1 LTRRVIARAY
11 SNIAL
16 TKYWGKASA
25 EGNVPATP
33 SISMALEKLCTETSV
48 VRVESGKDTVTLNG
62 APASGPILQHYI
74 DYLDFWRGQNLIEGR
89 FHIESKTNF
98 PVAAGLASSASG
110 FASLAEALSGFA
122 PAPIETPQLS
132 RLARIGSGSA
142 ARSIPGG
149 LASFPLTADPAAE
162 LLMAAEEIPWAMAA
176 VIVGGQSKKVSSR
189 EGMRITEETSPYY
202 QSWIS
207 RAAADF
213 ELMLDAIEKKD
224 FTAVG
229 HIAESNALAMHC
241 CMMAS
246 NPPLFYW
253 NPSTVEVIH
262 AVGSWR
268 EDGFEVYFTIDAGP
282 NVILFCLRDDLE
294 ETAWR
299 AGRSQGVEEVI
310 PSLPG
315 GGAEIIAVECSE

>member
-1 LTRRVIARAY
+1 MTRRVIARAY

-25 EGNVPATP
+25 EGNIPATP

-48 VRVESGKDTVTLNG
+48 ARVESSKDTVTLNDT
-62 APASGPILQHYI
+62 PVSGPILQRHI

-89 FHIESKTNF
+89 FHIESKTDF

-110 FASLAEALSGFA
+110 FASLAKALSGFSSTT
-122 PAPIETPQLS
+122 IDSSRLS

-149 LASFPLTADPAAE
+149 LAILPLTPDPAAE
-162 LLMAAEEIPWAMAA
+162 LLMAAEDIPWAMAA
-176 VIVGGQSKKVSSR
+176 VIAGGQSKKVSSR
-189 EGMRITEETSPYY
+189 DGMRITEETSPYY
-202 QSWIS
+202 RSWIS
-207 RAAADF
+207 RAAMDF
-213 ELMLDAIEKKD
+213 ELMLSAIEKKD
-224 FTAVG
+224 FTTIG

-282 NVILFCLRDDLE
+282 YVILFCRRDDLE

-299 AGRSQGVEEVI
+299 AGRVSGVKEVI

-315 GGAEIIAVECSE
+315 GGAEIITVECSE